1 MEDLGICEVERIKSE
16 IINSM
21 DWSDDEEDDDLC
33 YFTFCGLPLYC
44 WRI

>member
-1 MEDLGICEVERIKSE
+1 MEDLGICEIERIKSE

-21 DWSDDEEDDDLC
+21 DWSDEEDDDLC